1 MVKIIGYNPTSTNH
15 VNEHFRHWLTIVIL
29 ITVQI
34 TKQPIDVIYCAVMM
48 RP

>member
-1 MVKIIGYNPTSTNH
+1 MVKREGYNPTRTNH
-15 VNEHFRHWLTIVIL
+15 VNEHFGHWLTIVIF